1 LRCLNLNG
9 QKILMSEA
17 TFCESVRQRS
27 MDNETKQQILSKIE
41 SMERNIEQLLEIL
54 KPKNDE

>member
-1 LRCLNLNG
+1 
-9 QKILMSEA
+9 
-17 TFCESVRQRS
+17 

-41 SMERNIEQLLEIL
+41 SMEKSIEQLLELL

>member
-1 LRCLNLNG
+1 
-9 QKILMSEA
+9 MSEA
-17 TFCESVRQRS
+17 TFCESVRQRG